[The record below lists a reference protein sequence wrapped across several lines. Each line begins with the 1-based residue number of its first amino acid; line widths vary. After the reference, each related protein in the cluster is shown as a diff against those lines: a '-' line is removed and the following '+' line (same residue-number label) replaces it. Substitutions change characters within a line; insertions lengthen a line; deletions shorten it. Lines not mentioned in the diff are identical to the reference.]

1 MFVWHQENVTALF
14 GIFLET
20 NKHQHLKKLRHSI
33 ANSLASYCWQDCKK
47 QKNNFYFIGLSS
59 LYFALPQA
67 CTWSSHLSAYL
78 LGLDHKHGET
88 FASSSCLTHFWS
100 DFHHCMN
107 SLWFSNKKLVYCLH
121 GHIMQKTSLLYWQ
134 IVHSPS
140 SVFYTS
146 APQDASVL
154 FLTVLV
160 AVTYDMFSFDLWYAC
175 FVSGLSQ

>member
-1 MFVWHQENVTALF
+1 
-14 GIFLET
+14 
-20 NKHQHLKKLRHSI
+20 
-33 ANSLASYCWQDCKK
+33 
-47 QKNNFYFIGLSS
+47 
-59 LYFALPQA
+59 
-67 CTWSSHLSAYL
+67 
-78 LGLDHKHGET
+78 
-88 FASSSCLTHFWS
+88 
-100 DFHHCMN
+100 MN

-160 AVTYDMFSFDLWYAC
+160 AVTYDMYALIC
-175 FVSGLSQ
+175 GMPALYLDYLSRNVMRNTAKTMGDWCNLVFLCIKHTS